1 MGVLWCADMLIGG
14 YIQGKAQAEEALRIA
29 YPEGGVA
36 LRPSVIY
43 GDR

>member
-1 MGVLWCADMLIGG
+1 MIIGG
-14 YIQGKAQAEEALRIA
+14 YINGKAQAEEALRLN